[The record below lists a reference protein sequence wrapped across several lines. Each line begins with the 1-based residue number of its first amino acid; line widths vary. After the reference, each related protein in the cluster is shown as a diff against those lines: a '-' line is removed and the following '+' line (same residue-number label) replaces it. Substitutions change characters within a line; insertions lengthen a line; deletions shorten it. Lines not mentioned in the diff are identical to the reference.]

1 MKNSSKITIIT
12 GHFGTGKTNFSVN
25 YALSLRQSDKSVVVA
40 DLDIVNPY
48 FRTADF
54 KQLFADA
61 GITLAASDF
70 ANSTLDLPSVKL
82 NIQGALNQSDHLI
95 IDVGGDADGAR
106 ALGRFA
112 PIITEFGY
120 EMLYVVNCYRNLT
133 KTAQEAVTLMRSIE
147 KSSGLKVTH
156 IVNNSNLGKE
166 TTAEVIE
173 KSKPFAAEIT
183 EMTGLPLF
191 ELDSPAKVYVKP
203 IWEV

>member
-1 MKNSSKITIIT
+1 MTTTSKITVIT
-12 GHFGTGKTNFSVN
+12 GHFGCGKTNLAVN
-25 YALSLRQSDKSVVVA
+25 YALNLSRKGTTVTVA

-54 KQLFADA
+54 KELFAES

-70 ANSTLDLPSVKL
+70 ANSSLDVPSVKL
-82 NIQGALNQSDHLI
+82 NVQGALSQSEHLI

-112 PIITEFGY
+112 PTVTEIGY

-133 KTAQEAVTLMRSIE
+133 RTSDEAVMLMRSIE
-147 KSSGLKVTH
+147 KSSGLKVTA

-166 TTAEVIE
+166 TTDEVVA
-173 KSKPFAAEIT
+173 KSEPFAREIADK
-183 EMTGLPLF
+183 TGLPLF
-191 ELDSPAKVYVKP
+191 ELDSPVKVYVKP
-203 IWEV
+203 LWEV